1 MGQHPMFADGGCCK
15 LKLPENST
23 PRTTEIISHRFQFRE
38 SGRQR
43 AQRGENANQSIIKK
57 EDL

>member
-1 MGQHPMFADGGCCK
+1 MFADGGCCK
-15 LKLPENST
+15 LKLSENST
-23 PRTTEIISHRFQFRE
+23 PRTTEIISRRFQIRE

-43 AQRGENANQSIIKK
+43 AQRGENAIQPIIKK